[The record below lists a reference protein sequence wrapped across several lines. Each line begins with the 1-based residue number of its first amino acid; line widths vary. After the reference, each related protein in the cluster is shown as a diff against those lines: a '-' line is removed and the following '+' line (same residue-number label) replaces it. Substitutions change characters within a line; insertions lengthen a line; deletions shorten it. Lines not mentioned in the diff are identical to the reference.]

1 MRVTKNETRNEMN
14 SNKTESE
21 TVLRIA
27 LPRKGRIADALGPI
41 CKEAGYEWPSTEPG
55 KALFAKI
62 APNIEVMF
70 VRSTDVPAI
79 VADGVVDLGVT
90 GTDLVEESGC
100 NLSVVEPLGLFACEL
115 VLAAP
120 EKWKELYENEV
131 PKSTRIATSFP
142 LLATKWAEKVGID
155 IHIIPLS
162 GSVEIA
168 PKLGIADAV
177 IDLTQTGSTLRTNG
191 LEIVESICDVEA
203 CFVSA
208 LGFDVQATDLKS
220 QQAKIFIE
228 ALVSVLNAK
237 GKRYMM
243 MNAPKGQLDKVRAI
257 VPGLN
262 GPTVLD
268 VYGDSE
274 VVAVHVVIEKSELNT
289 VIPKLRALGVDGI
302 LVSHIERLIP

>member
-1 MRVTKNETRNEMN
+1 MN
-14 SNKTESE
+14 PVEVSPDSM
-21 TVLRIA
+21 LRIA
-27 LPRKGRIADALGPI
+27 LPRKGRIAEALGPV

-55 KALFAKI
+55 KALFARI

-100 NLSVVEPLGLFACEL
+100 DLSVVEPLGLFQCEL

-120 EKWKELYENEV
+120 EKWKDSYEAEK
-131 PKSTRIATSFP
+131 PKTARIATSFP
-142 LLATKWAEKVGID
+142 HLATKWAEKAGID

-168 PKLGIADAV
+168 PKLGLADAV

-191 LEIVESICDVEA
+191 LEIIESISDVEA

-208 LGFDVQATDLKS
+208 VGFDIDAQDPKS
-220 QQAKIFIE
+220 VQAKIFIE

-243 MNAPKGQLDKVRAI
+243 MNAPKDQLDKVREI

-268 VYGDSE
+268 VYGDSDF
-274 VVAVHVVIEKSELNT
+274 VAVHVVVEKSELNT
-289 VIPKLRALGVDGI
+289 IIPQLRAIGVHGI